1 LGYDESIPDHCHKCG
16 STYPWTELKAS
27 VADVT
32 IHTEGLVEELPTIL
46 MKLGLSE
53 KWQAASSALAA
64 FEVMVD
70 RKLEKMNLPTTGS
83 YDERISRLATV
94 VKKQA
99 VPFNELMISSFRTAR
114 AKVLHQGKEPT
125 ENELADIVKYL
136 KAATYSL
143 FPD

>member
-1 LGYDESIPDHCHKCG
+1 M
-16 STYPWTELKAS
+16 KAS
-27 VADVT
+27 SANLT
-32 IHTEGLVEELPTIL
+32 TMQTERLVEELPTIL

-53 KWQAASSALAA
+53 RWQAASSALAA
-64 FEVMVD
+64 FEAMVD
-70 RKLEKMNLPTTGS
+70 RKLEKMKLPTIGS
-83 YDERISRLATV
+83 YDERISRLAAV
-94 VKKQA
+94 VKKQG
-99 VPFNELMISSFRTAR
+99 VPFDELMISSFRTAR